1 MEKVCG
7 TCKLTK
13 SLEEFNHSS
22 VTPSGLRSS
31 CRACQSKE
39 SKIYY
44 DANREKVNRRNA
56 EQYRLSRYGS
66 ITAKGP
72 GPGRWGA
79 RPREGLPTSL
89 SAEERQVIIG
99 SLLGDGSMTMYKR
112 SLFPAFRERHALA
125 QGEYLRWKAQLL
137 TRLQP
142 YVREHNAVVAGKTQP
157 GLFLSTPQV
166 PALKKF
172 MAFYG
177 DGHKII
183 PNFALQELGLLG
195 LAILIQDDGQ
205 LISVDERKG
214 LHHPYMEIHSQ
225 SFSKEDNTRL
235 RDRIREILVS
245 SKVNVVKRA
254 SGTGWGLLLGVDA
267 TFAVASFCAR
277 YWHSSMAYKFP
288 YPEFLNG
295 RSP

>member
-1 MEKVCG
+1 MKKACG
-7 TCKLTK
+7 KCKLSK
-13 SLEEFNHSS
+13 SLEEFNLSS
-22 VTPSGLRSS
+22 VTPSGRRSS
-31 CRACQSKE
+31 CRVCQSKE
-39 SKIYY
+39 SKAYY
-44 DANREKVNRRNA
+44 VANREKVNLRNA
-56 EQYRLSRYGS
+56 ERYRLVRYGS

-79 RPREGLPTSL
+79 RPRKGLPTFL

-112 SLFPAFRERHALA
+112 SLFPAFRERHALVQA
-125 QGEYLRWKAQLL
+125 EYLCWKAQFL

-142 YVREHNAVVAGKTQP
+142 YVREHNAVVAGKTHP

-166 PALKKF
+166 PAFKEF

-183 PNFALQELGLLG
+183 PDFALQELGLLG
-195 LAILIQDDGQ
+195 LAILIQDDGS
-205 LISVDERKG
+205 LRPAEPHKG
-214 LHHPYMEIHSQ
+214 LLHPYMELHSQ

-254 SGTGWGLLLGVDA
+254 SGTGWGLLFGVDA
-267 TFAVASFCAR
+267 TFFVASFCAR
-277 YWHSSMAYKFP
+277 YWHPSMAYKFP
-288 YPEFLNG
+288 YPKLLN
-295 RSP
+295 SSKA